1 MVNPSEHQPQRMNP
15 APIALFAY
23 NRPEHTREAIESLLR
38 NGLASQSE
46 LHVFS
51 DGARDADSA
60 GRVAQVRSYLRGVTG
75 FRAVRLHERER
86 NMGLAAS
93 VIDGVSGLIG
103 EHGRVIVVEDDL
115 KVAPRFLDYMNAA
128 LEHYAG
134 EESVMQISGH
144 MFPVDV
150 PESGE
155 AFFLPFVS
163 SWGWAT
169 WERAWRRFD
178 PAAKGYETLK
188 VDAERRRAFNMDGAY
203 DYFSMLEA
211 QLEGRV
217 DSWAIRWNLSVF
229 LNGGMVLYPAKS
241 LVENTGFDGSGVHCG
256 IAPLHP
262 VVDTGF
268 LPGAFPAAAIDP
280 QIRNQVFDYFRAQRG
295 FGARL
300 RQLAARISR

>member
-1 MVNPSEHQPQRMNP
+1 MNP
-15 APIALFAY
+15 APIVLFAY

-38 NGLASQSE
+38 NGLASDSE

-51 DGARDADSA
+51 DGARTAETTE
-60 GRVAQVRSYLRGVTG
+60 RVAQVRSYIRGITG
-75 FRAVRLHERER
+75 FRTVRLHERER

-93 VIDGVSGLIG
+93 VIDGVSRLID
-103 EHGRVIVVEDDL
+103 EHGRVIVMEDDL
-115 KVAPRFLDYMNAA
+115 KVAPRFLEYMNAA
-128 LEHYAG
+128 LQRYAG

-144 MFPVDV
+144 MFPVDI
-150 PESGE
+150 PASGE

-178 PAAKGYETLK
+178 PAAGGYEILK
-188 VDAERRRAFNMDGAY
+188 ADAKLRRAFNMDGAY

-229 LNGGMVLYPAKS
+229 LHGGMVLYPAKS
-241 LVENTGFDGSGVHCG
+241 LVENAGFDGSGVHCG
-256 IAPLHP
+256 IAPAHP
-262 VVDTGF
+262 VSDAGF
-268 LPGAFPAAAIDP
+268 LPGSFPPAAIDP
-280 QIRNQVFDYFRAQRG
+280 KVRKQVFDYFRAQRG
-295 FGARL
+295 IGARL